1 MADVHDARW
10 AELGDE
16 FGGDRVRGLF
26 RELMRRALQELRPHR
41 PQWPWQGGEHQPP
54 APTSR
59 RL

>member
-41 PQWPWQGGEHQPP
+41 PQ
-54 APTSR
+54 
-59 RL
+59 